1 MKKSFLTI
9 AIALMCLHPLMHIA
23 QVGINTTG
31 ATPDPS
37 SMLDVN
43 SSSKGVLIPRMTTSS
58 RIAITSP
65 AKGLLVYDSSLNN
78 FWFHNGTSWN
88 ELISER
94 FWSRNSATGSTYLTN
109 INDWLGIGI
118 PVPGYPVHIVSA
130 NILNDDPV
138 LMVSQTGT
146 GDASASFFLNPGRVF
161 TIGYDNSFSAFKISD
176 TAVLTGIG
184 YHDRHTMISV
194 SNINPGIVHVNHQ
207 SRARAWLA
215 GVNVPPVGQGQLI
228 PAGMWIQLHFDNLS
242 FSSQNE
248 MNVLPGQNQGAF
260 TVKEE
265 GYYQVNARTQ
275 FAADPPVNPNS
286 FVSIAIFVNG
296 QPRAMGNR
304 LSMYDEDDPN
314 QENNAPVVAD
324 ILHLQPGDVVTIR
337 VFQTY
342 SGISAICVGGAE
354 TTYFSIHKLS

>member
-1 MKKSFLTI
+1 MKKPILTI
-9 AIALMCLHPLMHIA
+9 ASTLMCLIPLIPMA
-23 QVGINTTG
+23 QVGISSTG
-31 ATPDPS
+31 ASPDPS
-37 SMLDVN
+37 SMLDVK
-43 SSSKGVLIPRMTTSS
+43 SSSKGVLIPRMTTSAKT
-58 RIAITSP
+58 AIISP

-78 FWFHNGTSWN
+78 FWFHNGNSWN

-94 FWSRNSATGSTYLTN
+94 FWLRNPATGSTYLAN
-109 INDWLGIGI
+109 MNDWLGIGI
-118 PVPGYPVHIVSA
+118 PVPGYPIHIVSA

-138 LMVSQTGT
+138 LMLNQAGP

-161 TIGYDNSFSAFKISD
+161 TIGYDNSYSAFKISD
-176 TAVLTGIG
+176 TAVLTGSG
-184 YHDRHTMISV
+184 YNDRHTMMSI

-215 GVNVPPVGQGQLI
+215 GVNIPPVGQGQLI
-228 PAGMWIQLHFDNLS
+228 PSGMWIQLFFDNLS

-248 MNVLPGQNQGAF
+248 MNVFPGQNQGAF
-260 TVKEE
+260 FVKEE

-275 FAADPPVNPNS
+275 FAADPPVNSNS
-286 FVSIAIFVNG
+286 YVSIAIFVNG

-324 ILHLQPGDVVTIR
+324 ILHLIPGDVVTIR

-342 SGISAICVGGAE
+342 SGSSGICVGGAE
-354 TTYFSIHKLS
+354 ITYFSIHKLS